1 MGDQA
6 PLTSPG
12 CRVKARPWSLGRW
25 EGPVGKDGPRV
36 AGLEEGGVG
45 WGVGRGGQAWG
56 VWGAWGELQEGGWWV
71 GPGLRRGGPSG
82 PPKLGICSLRG
93 RVS

>member
-12 CRVKARPWSLGRW
+12 PELCRVKARPWGLGRW

-45 WGVGRGGQAWG
+45 WVWGGVGRRGECGGRG
-56 VWGAWGELQEGGWWV
+56 GSYRKEGG
-71 GPGLRRGGPSG
+71 GLA
-82 PPKLGICSLRG
+82 LG
-93 RVS
+93 